1 MRTTPEPK
9 DKFDAMTARTTAS
22 AARSVDVANGPEDDT
37 IDWRCV
43 NWRQA
48 EDDVRRLR
56 QRIFAATQAGDLAQ
70 VRNLQKLML
79 RSRANA
85 LVSVRRVTELNA
97 GRRTAGIDGRTVVLD
112 RGKANL
118 ASEVQ
123 RRPVRAAS
131 PVRRVYIPK
140 AGGKRRAL
148 GISVFADRARQA
160 LVLNALEP
168 EWEARFEPRSY
179 GFRPGRSCQ
188 DAIAAIFWT
197 VAGTRTKRR
206 WALDADLASAFDRV
220 GHDHIL
226 DQLGT
231 FPARGLVRDWL
242 RAGVVDETGFAPT
255 EEGTP
260 QGGVISPLLFNIAM
274 HGMETAAGAEYR
286 WNPYRGAM
294 ESVTGT
300 PVLVRYADDLV
311 ALCDS
316 REQAESVKERL
327 APWLASRGVAF
338 NEDKTRIVHL
348 DEGLD
353 FLGFNVRR
361 YGQKLLIKPSPE
373 AVRRVR
379 KRLSA
384 EMAALRGANVAA
396 VLRKINPIVRG
407 WAAFYRGV
415 VSTETF
421 HKLDRH
427 LWRLTYKWA
436 AFRHCGKSK
445 RWVVTRYFGQFHPTR
460 RDRWVFGDRD
470 SGAYLLRF
478 GWTKI
483 IRHDLV
489 KGTSSPDD
497 PTLAEYWAGRRRKA
511 GPEPPL
517 ERNRMR
523 QLKAQGGR
531 CASCGGLLLL
541 ADDPPTSP
549 QEWEQWLV
557 VTRKAIT
564 MQAITESGPGPPED
578 RGTRLIHTSCR
589 RRVAADSP
597 APSAAGK
604 PSRPA

>member
-1 MRTTPEPK
+1 MTTPTTVS
-9 DKFDAMTARTTAS
+9 TARS
-22 AARSVDVANGPEDDT
+22 IGVANGPEDDA
-37 IDWRCV
+37 IDWRAV

-97 GRRTAGIDGRTVVLD
+97 GRRTAGVDGRIVVLD

-118 ASEVQ
+118 ATQVQ
-123 RRPVRAAS
+123 RRPTSSSS

-148 GISVFADRARQA
+148 GIPVIADRARQA

-168 EWEARFEPRSY
+168 EWEARFEPKSY

-197 VAGTRTKRR
+197 VAGKSTKRR

-260 QGGVISPLLFNIAM
+260 QGGVISPLLFNIAL
-274 HGMETAAGAEYR
+274 HGMEGAAGAEYR
-286 WNPYRGAM
+286 WNPYRGSM

-316 REQAESVKERL
+316 REQAEAVKERL
-327 APWLASRGVAF
+327 TPWLASRGVAF

-361 YGQKLLIKPSPE
+361 YGKKLLIKPSAG
-373 AVRRVR
+373 AVRRIR
-379 KRLSA
+379 ARLSA
-384 EMAALRGANVAA
+384 EMLALRGANVAA

-421 HKLDRH
+421 HKLDH
-427 LWRLTYKWA
+427 HMWGLTYKWA
-436 AFRHCGKSK
+436 AFRHSGKPK

-460 RDRWVFGDRD
+460 QDRWVFGDRH
-470 SGAYLLRF
+470 SGGYLLRF

-489 KGTSSPDD
+489 KGASSPDD
-497 PTLAEYWAGRRRKA
+497 PTLAEYWARRRRKA
-511 GPEPPL
+511 GAEIPL

-531 CASCGGLLLL
+531 CACCGGLLLL
-541 ADDPPTSP
+541 ADHPPTSP
-549 QEWEQWLV
+549 QEWEQWLA
-557 VTRKAIT
+557 VTRKAIIK
-564 MQAITESGPGPPED
+564 QAIAEAGHGPPD
-578 RGTRLIHTSCR
+578 DHGTRLIHTSCR
-589 RRVAADSP
+589 RRAAAVSP
-597 APSAAGK
+597 ATSDAGK
-604 PSRPA
+604 PLGPA

>member
-1 MRTTPEPK
+1 
-9 DKFDAMTARTTAS
+9 MTAPTTAS
-22 AARSVDVANGPEDDT
+22 AAECVDVANGPEDDP
-37 IDWRCV
+37 IDWRAV

-118 ASEVQ
+118 AAEVQ
-123 RRPVRAAS
+123 RRPISGAS

-148 GISVFADRARQA
+148 GIPVIADRARQA

-168 EWEARFEPRSY
+168 EWEARFEPKSY

-226 DQLGT
+226 DQLGA

-242 RAGVVDETGFAPT
+242 RAGVVDGTGFAPT

-274 HGMETAAGAEYR
+274 HGMETAAGAEHR
-286 WNPYRGAM
+286 WDPYRGSMA
-294 ESVTGT
+294 SVTGT

-327 APWLASRGVAF
+327 TPWLASRGVAF

-361 YGQKLLIKPSPE
+361 YGQKLLIKPSAE

-407 WAAFYRGV
+407 WAAYYRGV

-427 LWRLTYKWA
+427 IWRLTYKWA

-445 RWVVTRYFGQFHPTR
+445 HWVSP
-460 RDRWVFGDRD
+460 
-470 SGAYLLRF
+470 
-478 GWTKI
+478 
-483 IRHDLV
+483 
-489 KGTSSPDD
+489 GTSASSTRPDATGGCSATATAG
-497 PTLAEYWAGRRRKA
+497 PTSFGSAGRRSSATTWSRVRR
-511 GPEPPL
+511 P
-517 ERNRMR
+517 R
-523 QLKAQGGR
+523 
-531 CASCGGLLLL
+531 
-541 ADDPPTSP
+541 T
-549 QEWEQWLV
+549 
-557 VTRKAIT
+557 TR
-564 MQAITESGPGPPED
+564 P
-578 RGTRLIHTSCR
+578 
-589 RRVAADSP
+589 
-597 APSAAGK
+597 
-604 PSRPA
+604 